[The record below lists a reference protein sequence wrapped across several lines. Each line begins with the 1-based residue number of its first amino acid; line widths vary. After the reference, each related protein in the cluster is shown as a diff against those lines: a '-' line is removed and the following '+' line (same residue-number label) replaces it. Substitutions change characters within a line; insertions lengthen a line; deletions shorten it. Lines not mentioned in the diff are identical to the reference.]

1 MLLFHAVSFSVV
13 SSASLMYVS
22 AAQSLC
28 CPTLQ
33 TGLIDYAK
41 LEEKALEFR
50 PKMIIAGGSA
60 YCREWDYTKFRAI
73 ADKVGAFLM
82 VDMAHIR

>member
-1 MLLFHAVSFSVV
+1 VSSVV
-13 SSASLMYVS
+13 STDPDL
-22 AAQSLC
+22 LTHCDC
-28 CPTLQ
+28 CAQ

-60 YCREWDYTKFRAI
+60 YCREWDYARFRSI
-73 ADKVGAFLM
+73 ADKVGAFLL